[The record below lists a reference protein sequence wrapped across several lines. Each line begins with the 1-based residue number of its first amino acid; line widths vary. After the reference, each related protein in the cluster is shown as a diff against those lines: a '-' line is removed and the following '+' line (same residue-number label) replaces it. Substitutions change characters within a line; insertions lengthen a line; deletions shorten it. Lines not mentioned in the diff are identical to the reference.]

1 MRTGNCQRWPTRHA
15 IADRAVNLGPCEVE
29 DNGPAWD
36 NRRSGGPWPTHDRI
50 RADCL
55 TKRAKTAGLAGS
67 VRSSYLRAVRVFVN
81 ALERLN
87 YGVDSPLSD
96 AGIRRGSLLTSLPWA
111 QCRWFESSRPAHAR
125 ARGTDW
131 SLLGVPHLQE
141 LPAVRWTLQN
151 LEQLSRS
158 QPDRFR
164 ALAESLAARL
174 AEIST

>member
-87 YGVDSPLSD
+87 YGVDSPLSA

-125 ARGTDW
+125 ARGTG
-131 SLLGVPHLQE
+131 LV
-141 LPAVRWTLQN
+141 
-151 LEQLSRS
+151 
-158 QPDRFR
+158 
-164 ALAESLAARL
+164 AARRPTSPGVACCAMDA
-174 AEIST
+174 AEPRTVVAQSAGSV